1 MGDCINLCFVLPVYQ
16 CAVVPQFLNY
26 RTNAGVVYHFRDVDA
41 SGRWSQQSK
50 IVVVGSAAGDSCG
63 SGVSLVDK
71 FAVIGCPG
79 TDTVNGIDA
88 GGVLYCAV
96 LCCEV

>member
-1 MGDCINLCFVLPVYQ
+1 MSYQ
-16 CAVVPQFLNY
+16 CTNLPLYLYFVNY

-50 IVVVGSAAGDSCG
+50 IVVVGTAGDSCG